1 MKGIHQLHRNTIAPS
16 LILMS
21 ICAYSVFLPA
31 ATKAKAQEEQGRYF
45 SKNHYTPHPLPRFE
59 ELRDQLPSPID
70 DDHPLWIRTYWKAWD
85 LAFKNFQEPM
95 PRSGFVSQF
104 IDAAF
109 NKNIFL
115 SDSCIMSMFCD
126 YAYPLVPGV
135 SSLDNFY
142 ARQHEDGEIC
152 REISRETG
160 EDYSDWVNNENKP
173 LFSRWG
179 WFGYQEVGKVHRNE
193 LVTYMGR
200 TPPSPN
206 PKVTLDAL
214 DVPILAWAELEHY
227 QMTAERARLSEVYE
241 PLVQYYR
248 ALQKYLLQG
257 NRLYITDW
265 ASMDNS
271 PRNSYL
277 KGGGTGIDISSEMV
291 LFARQLA
298 EIGTLIGKSEDASKF
313 SREAEELSRN
323 INKLMWDPKRKFYFD
338 LTVEGKRVPVKTIAA
353 YWTLISRVAS
363 VPQAAALASELE
375 NPKTFGRMNLVPTLA
390 ADEEGYDPT
399 GGYWRGAVWPDI
411 NTAVIRGLE
420 KNGYYELAHKVAL
433 TLSRTSPFELQA
445 YLQGAQKT
453 FMVKAGK

>member
-1 MKGIHQLHRNTIAPS
+1 MTVPT
-16 LILMS
+16 
-21 ICAYSVFLPA
+21 
-31 ATKAKAQEEQGRYF
+31 AT
-45 SKNHYTPHPLPRFE
+45 
-59 ELRDQLPSPID
+59 
-70 DDHPLWIRTYWKAWD
+70 
-85 LAFKNFQEPM
+85 
-95 PRSGFVSQF
+95 
-104 IDAAF
+104 
-109 NKNIFL
+109 
-115 SDSCIMSMFCD
+115 
-126 YAYPLVPGV
+126 
-135 SSLDNFY
+135 
-142 ARQHEDGEIC
+142 
-152 REISRETG
+152 
-160 EDYSDWVNNENKP
+160 
-173 LFSRWG
+173 
-179 WFGYQEVGKVHRNE
+179 
-193 LVTYMGR
+193 
-200 TPPSPN
+200 
-206 PKVTLDAL
+206 
-214 DVPILAWAELEHY
+214 
-227 QMTAERARLSEVYE
+227 
-241 PLVQYYR
+241 
-248 ALQKYLLQG
+248 
-257 NRLYITDW
+257 
-265 ASMDNS
+265 
-271 PRNSYL
+271 
-277 KGGGTGIDISSEMV
+277 ISSEMV

-363 VPQAAALASELE
+363 VSQAAALASELE